1 MSALQQKYQ
10 QVIDMARNAGV
21 TDLTVREE
29 GNILYIDG
37 TAPNEQAKQR
47 IWDVYN
53 TLNPNYQS
61 ADAVLNIK
69 AGMEEYEVKPGDSL
83 SKIGA
88 QYGVDW
94 KAIYEANKDKIKNPD
109 LIQTGWKLKIPKG
122 S

>member
-37 TAPNEQAKQR
+37 TAPNESAKQR

-53 TLNPNYQS
+53 TLNPNYKS

-69 AGMEEYEVKPGDSL
+69 GGMQEYEVKAGDSL
-83 SKIGA
+83 SKIGK
-88 QYGVDW
+88 QFGVEW
-94 KAIYEANKDKIKNPD
+94 KAIYEANKDKIKDPD
-109 LIQTGWKLKIPKG
+109 MIQAGWKLKIPTA
-122 S
+122 